1 MQFGQLKR
9 RNFITLLGGAAAWPL
24 AARAQQS
31 AMPVVGWLA
40 SGSAVASRGLVDE
53 FLRGL
58 KDGGY
63 VEGRNVAIEYRWADG
78 RYERLPALA
87 AELIQRQVTVLATS
101 APPAAHAAKAATT
114 TIPVVFSIG
123 TDPVTEGLV
132 ASLNRPGGN
141 LTGVTQFSTA
151 LEAKRL
157 EIIRELVP
165 NAGLIA
171 VLVNPSFAAAKKQVD
186 EVDAAAR
193 AIGQRIVVLNAAS
206 ESEIEAAFG
215 ALVQQQA
222 GALLLGSDPFF
233 YNHRE
238 QFVALAAQRAV
249 PAIYPWRLFAVIGG
263 LMSYGTPLEASYYQ
277 VGLYTGRILKGERP
291 VDLPVHQSTK
301 VELAINLKTAKALGL
316 TFPITLLGR
325 ADEVIE

>member
-1 MQFGQLKR
+1 
-9 RNFITLLGGAAAWPL
+9 
-24 AARAQQS
+24 
-31 AMPVVGWLA
+31 
-40 SGSAVASRGLVDE
+40 
-53 FLRGL
+53 
-58 KDGGY
+58 
-63 VEGRNVAIEYRWADG
+63 
-78 RYERLPALA
+78 
-87 AELIQRQVTVLATS
+87 
-101 APPAAHAAKAATT
+101 
-114 TIPVVFSIG
+114 
-123 TDPVTEGLV
+123 
-132 ASLNRPGGN
+132 
-141 LTGVTQFSTA
+141 
-151 LEAKRL
+151 L